1 MVSPAAESSST
12 ERAFTRPQRGELPKH
27 GRLRPRDALRA
38 MRRLLEN
45 PDDTAQVFTIVEAL
59 SGRSGE
65 RNLEKFR
72 RTPTGAEVLNKRA
85 SLLGALRDRKA
96 LESLPEGSLGRA
108 YLRFVDEE
116 GINADGLVDASETG
130 SLRRAAALEIDEDL
144 ELFADRMRDM
154 HDLWHTVTGYKG
166 DLLGEASLLAFS
178 FAQTWNPG
186 IGFIVSVALLRMG
199 RFRAFGAQR
208 LVLEGFARG
217 LRAAWLPAQDWEAL
231 LPLDLGVVRRRL
243 RIGTLASY
251 EPIRSWMVKESRL
264 VG

>member
-1 MVSPAAESSST
+1 
-12 ERAFTRPQRGELPKH
+12 
-27 GRLRPRDALRA
+27 
-38 MRRLLEN
+38 MRRLLKN

-65 RNLEKFR
+65 RNLKKFR
-72 RTPTGAEVLNKRA
+72 RTRFGAEVLSKRP
-85 SLLGALRDRKA
+85 SLLRTLRDRNA
-96 LESLPEGSLGRA
+96 LLDMPEGSLGRA

-130 SLRRAAALEIDEDL
+130 SLRRAKQIEIDEDL

-166 DLLGEASLLAFS
+166 DLLGEAALLAFS

-199 RFRAFGAQR
+199 RFRAYGAQR
-208 LVLEGFARG
+208 LVLEGFTRG
-217 LRAAWLPAQDWEAL
+217 LKAAWLPAEDWEAL
-231 LPLDLGVVRRRL
+231 LPLELGEVRRRL
-243 RIGTLASY
+243 RVGKQPSY
-251 EPIRSWMVKESRL
+251 EPLRSWMVKDVPL
-264 VG
+264 AG